1 MRLVIDGYP
10 VLDEVEYLSRLEES
24 IAERRALVLRDG
36 DILIGAKAFTY
47 SPGSIEFLG
56 VHPQYRNRG
65 LQKLFLDALFSVG
78 IPLLI
83 KLVIYCIV

>member
-10 VLDEVEYLSRLEES
+10 VMDEDDYLAKLEES
-24 IAERRALVLRDG
+24 IDEKRALVLREG
-36 DILIGAKAFTY
+36 DILIGAMAFTY

-65 LQKLFLDALFSVG
+65 LQSYSWM
-78 IPLLI
+78 P
-83 KLVIYCIV
+83 Y